1 MESKIWRGSYFRLTA
16 SLVCIFVAASAFGG
30 VRPFTYVYEAT
41 TSAPGS
47 VESENSVTW
56 STDMRNDHRFNQ
68 VDIRNEIEVGITDR
82 FQASVYFANWNYIES
97 PRENEHG
104 WHYDSASVELIYN
117 FIDPNSHWLGLSVYE
132 EIRGGSEIFELESKL
147 ILQKNIGRWIAAY
160 NATLEAEWEGDDWS
174 EKSGEFSEALGI
186 SYEIVPAC
194 SVGVELLHEI
204 DIPDWQRGNR
214 SIVYAGPNVSYRH
227 GRWWITLTEL
237 FQATDVGSEVNF
249 QTRAIVG
256 FTF

>member
-1 MESKIWRGSYFRLTA
+1 
-16 SLVCIFVAASAFGG
+16 
-30 VRPFTYVYEAT
+30 
-41 TSAPGS
+41 
-47 VESENSVTW
+47 
-56 STDMRNDHRFNQ
+56 MRNDHRFNQ

-82 FQASVYFANWNYIES
+82 FQASLYFANWNYTES

-117 FIDPNSHWLGLSVYE
+117 LIDPNSHWLGLAVYE

-147 ILQKNIGRWIAAY
+147 ILQKNIGPWIAAY
-160 NATLEAEWEGDDWS
+160 NATLEAEWEGDGWS
-174 EKSGEFSEALGI
+174 EKSGEFSQTLGI
-186 SYEIVPAC
+186 SYEVIPAC

-204 DIPDWQRGNR
+204 GIPDWQHGNR

-237 FQATDVGSEVNF
+237 FQATNVGSEVNF

-256 FTF
+256 FSF